1 MNRLRQ
7 PTDRLEVLR
16 TLDHFHDWRSLD
28 DERVCK
34 MCGRTFSGHEVE
46 IVPEGDGFKLSCP
59 TRNCQSEVHQWI
71 YPDRSLVSDAAYE
84 DWWHALSS
92 TDDLDNAGGEPSPQ
106 PV

>member
-1 MNRLRQ
+1 MNWLRQ

-28 DERVCK
+28 DERLCK

-59 TRNCQSEVHQWI
+59 TRNCQSEVHHWI
-71 YPDRSLVSDAAYE
+71 YPDHCLFSAARYE
-84 DWWHALSS
+84 EWWHALSS
-92 TDDLDNAGGEPSPQ
+92 NGGADNAGSTPSPQ
-106 PV
+106 PI